1 MRSAILGV
9 RAPSHPYGVIS
20 FLCTLT
26 GISYLHLTTEDTKIG
41 CVGGPACF
49 QNLVVSKVPQE
60 KSRMGTQEDEVI
72 PDTEYFTSDA
82 GVRSIDTV

>member
-1 MRSAILGV
+1 MGSAILGV
-9 RAPSHPYGVIS
+9 RAPSHPYSVIS

-41 CVGGPACF
+41 CVGGPAC
-49 QNLVVSKVPQE
+49 VVSKVPQE